1 MAAVACD
8 TRGIYGCLAIAAKDQ
23 QATRRNAPGAGR
35 SSGAFAKVDEISDAR
50 IRHAGCGY
58 LLDASRSVLW
68 RQAIGGGYKYRKS
81 LALVGPGHKRRT
93 EFNSRIPVRCDL
105 PEPT

>member
-8 TRGIYGCLAIAAKDQ
+8 TRWIYGCLAIAAKDQ
-23 QATRRNAPGAGR
+23 RATRRNEPGAGR

-68 RQAIGGGYKYRKS
+68 RQAIGAGYKSRKS
-81 LALVGPGHKRRT
+81 LAVAGRGHNARS
-93 EFNSRIPVRCDL
+93 EFNSRIPVRCDV